1 MNTRAEKRMLNHQM
15 SIHSLSD
22 AKVFILDVDQMDG
35 EDATLTN
42 QVRDDIQLF
51 LELEHG
57 ALPPMGK
64 HVPDRERQQVHKHP
78 IDICERKYKFIRD
91 ILIQNGAEASKWIQ
105 TYFLQSPDVY
115 LSSRD
120 KFIYMIDQWKYDPC
134 DTDENN

>member
-22 AKVFILDVDQMDG
+22 AKVFILDVDQMEG

-42 QVRDDIQLF
+42 QLRDDVQLF
-51 LELEHG
+51 LELEH
-57 ALPPMGK
+57 ALPPIK
-64 HVPDRERQQVHKHP
+64 HIPMDKKMQKDR

-91 ILIQNGAEASKWIQ
+91 ILIQNGAEASEWIQ

-120 KFIYMIDQWKYDPC
+120 KFIYMIDQWKSDPC
-134 DTDENN
+134 DTEENN